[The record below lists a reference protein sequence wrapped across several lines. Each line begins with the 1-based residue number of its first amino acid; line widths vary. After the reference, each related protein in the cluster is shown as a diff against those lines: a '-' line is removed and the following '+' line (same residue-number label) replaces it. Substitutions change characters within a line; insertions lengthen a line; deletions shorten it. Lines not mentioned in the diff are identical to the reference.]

1 MNKVKNSS
9 EKIAKRKYAENTS
22 VNEANIN
29 EKIAV
34 RQTVIKT
41 DNLNKYLNQIKHEN
55 SLISETNGLKNSKSS
70 KNSNSAAVSK
80 SELAANYLKNQGIN
94 GTSKVNIFLVNFKLI

>member
-55 SLISETNGLKNSKSS
+55 SLISENGLKNSKSS
-70 KNSNSAAVSK
+70 KNYTVSK

-94 GTSKVNIFLVNFKLI
+94 ETSKS

>member
-55 SLISETNGLKNSKSS
+55 SLISENGLKNSKSS

-94 GTSKVNIFLVNFKLI
+94 ETSKS

>member
-9 EKIAKRKYAENTS
+9 EKIAKRKYAENS

-55 SLISETNGLKNSKSS
+55 SLISENGLKNSKSS

-94 GTSKVNIFLVNFKLI
+94 EKS